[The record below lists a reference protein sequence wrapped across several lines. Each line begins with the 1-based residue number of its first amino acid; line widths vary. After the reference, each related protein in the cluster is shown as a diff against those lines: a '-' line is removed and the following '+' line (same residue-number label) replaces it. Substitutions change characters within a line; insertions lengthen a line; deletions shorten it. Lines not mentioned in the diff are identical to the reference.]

1 MDHTQKTKL
10 AGTIDINWERCKGC
24 GLCIE
29 TCPKNI
35 IALADKKVNSH
46 GYPYV
51 VCTDDASCIG
61 CASCGI
67 VCPDGCITVYKEG
80 GKKNTNTNN
89 LPIVSAKKKEHNAEL
104 PTDNSENEA
113 VLLKGNEALALAAI
127 RTGVDG
133 YFGYPI
139 TPQSEI
145 LETLAAERPWETTGM
160 VVLQSESEVASINMI
175 YGGAGAGKKV
185 FTSSSSIGI
194 ALMQEGISYCAGA
207 ELPVVLVNVQRGGP
221 GLGTI
226 QPSQG
231 DYFQATR
238 GGGNGDY
245 NTIVLAPD
253 SVQEMADFVDK
264 AFTLAFKYRNPVMIL
279 SDGLIGQMME
289 PVVLPPYRPRRTQ
302 EEIERE
308 CPWATTG
315 KKHSRKPNIIT
326 SLELQPEQM
335 EANNLRLQKKY
346 QEIRDNETL
355 CETIST
361 EDADYLIV
369 AFGSAA
375 RIATNA
381 MEELRAEGVKV
392 GLFRPITVW
401 PYPEKELRE
410 TAKGK
415 KGVLVAEINA
425 GQMLQDVK
433 LSLGDMLPIRH
444 YGRLGGMVPEPQEI
458 IDAVKQLIKEE
469 A

>member
-1 MDHTQKTKL
+1 MDVTQKSKL
-10 AGTIDINWERCKGC
+10 AGAIEIDTERCKGC

-35 IALADKKVNSH
+35 IAIADKKVNAH

-51 VCTDDASCIG
+51 TCVKEEDCIG
-61 CASCGI
+61 CSSCGI

-80 GKKNTNTNN
+80 GNRKKSEPAEATSLCT
-89 LPIVSAKKKEHNAEL
+89 VKAKEL
-104 PTDNSENEA
+104 PALPHSEEET

-160 VVLQSESEVASINMI
+160 VVLQVESEVASINML
-175 YGGAGAGKKV
+175 YGGAAAGKKV

-194 ALMQEGISYCAGA
+194 ALMQEGMSYCAGA
-207 ELPVVLVNVQRGGP
+207 ELPVVVVNVQRGGP

-245 NTIVLAPD
+245 NTIVLAPA

-264 AFTLAFKYRNPVMIL
+264 AFLLAFKYRNPVMIL

-302 EEIERE
+302 EEVETE

-315 KKHSRKPNIIT
+315 RKKTRKPNIIT
-326 SLELQPEQM
+326 SLELRPEQM
-335 EANNLRLQKKY
+335 EANNLRLQQKY
-346 QEIRDNETL
+346 KTIRNE
-355 CETIST
+355 ETICEMT
-361 EDADYLIV
+361 NVDDADYIIV

-381 MEELRAEGVKV
+381 MNELREEGQKV
-392 GLFRPITVW
+392 GLFRPITLW
-401 PYPEKELRE
+401 PYPEKELKE
-410 TAKGK
+410 AAKGK
-415 KGVLVAEINA
+415 KGILVVEINA
-425 GQMLQDVK
+425 GQMLQDVR
-433 LSLGDMLPIRH
+433 LSVGDMLPIRH

-458 IDAVKQLIKEE
+458 IDTVKQFMEEE

>member
-1 MDHTQKTKL
+1 MDVTQKRKL
-10 AGTIDINWERCKGC
+10 SGAIEIDTERCKGC

-29 TCPKNI
+29 TCPKDI
-35 IALADKKVNSH
+35 IAIADKKVNTH

-51 VCTDDASCIG
+51 TCVKEEDCIG

-80 GKKNTNTNN
+80 GNRKKGEPSEVTPLCTVN
-89 LPIVSAKKKEHNAEL
+89 AKEL
-104 PTDNSENEA
+104 PALPNSEEET

-160 VVLQSESEVASINMI
+160 VVLQVESEVASINML
-175 YGGAGAGKKV
+175 YGGAAAGKKV

-194 ALMQEGISYCAGA
+194 ALMQEGMSYCAGA
-207 ELPVVLVNVQRGGP
+207 ELPIVVVNVQRGGP

-245 NTIVLAPD
+245 NTIVLAPA
-253 SVQEMADFVDK
+253 SVQDMADFVDK
-264 AFTLAFKYRNPVMIL
+264 AFRLAFKYRNPVMIL

-289 PVVLPPYRPRRTQ
+289 PVVLPSYRPRRTQ
-302 EEIERE
+302 EEVEAE

-315 KKHSRKPNIIT
+315 RKKSRKPNIIT
-326 SLELQPEQM
+326 SLELRPEQM
-335 EANNLRLQKKY
+335 EANNIRLQKKY
-346 QEIRDNETL
+346 QTIRTEEAL
-355 CETIST
+355 CEMSNVD
-361 EDADYLIV
+361 DADYLIV

-381 MEELRAEGVKV
+381 MNELREEGLKV
-392 GLFRPITVW
+392 GLFRPITLW
-401 PYPEKELRE
+401 PYPEKELQE
-410 TAKGK
+410 AAKGK
-415 KGVLVAEINA
+415 KGILVVEINA
-425 GQMLQDVK
+425 GQMLQDVR
-433 LSLGDMLPIRH
+433 LSVGDMLPVRH

-458 IDAVKQLIKEE
+458 IDQVKQFAK
-469 A
+469 

>member
-1 MDHTQKTKL
+1 MDHTQKIRF
-10 AGTIDINWERCKGC
+10 AGAIDINWERCKGC

-89 LPIVSAKKKEHNAEL
+89 LPIVSAKKKEHNAEQ

-302 EEIERE
+302 EEIEQE

-315 KKHSRKPNIIT
+315 KKKSRKPNIIT

-355 CETIST
+355 CETINT

-410 TAKGK
+410 AAKGK